1 VDDDEDDD
9 RRQGMAWREEAF
21 APLPTCLEIME
32 DEQATQGCD
41 TIRKMQWQ
49 GVYEPAYGVSV
60 MAVRSKLV
68 AAIAKLERRKT
79 NNDAIDCKA
88 FQTKSSNVSK
98 LLDDNSIQAF

>member
-1 VDDDEDDD
+1 MDDDEDDD

-49 GVYEPAYGVSV
+49 GVYEPTYGVSV
-60 MAVRSKLV
+60 MAARSKLV
-68 AAIAKLERRKT
+68 AAKLERRKT
-79 NNDAIDCKA
+79 NNDDAIDCEA
-88 FQTKSSNVSK
+88 FQTKSSNVST
-98 LLDDNSIQAF
+98 LLDNNSIQAF

>member
-1 VDDDEDDD
+1 VA
-9 RRQGMAWREEAF
+9 RSLW
-21 APLPTCLEIME
+21 T
-32 DEQATQGCD
+32 
-41 TIRKMQWQ
+41 
-49 GVYEPAYGVSV
+49 YGVSV